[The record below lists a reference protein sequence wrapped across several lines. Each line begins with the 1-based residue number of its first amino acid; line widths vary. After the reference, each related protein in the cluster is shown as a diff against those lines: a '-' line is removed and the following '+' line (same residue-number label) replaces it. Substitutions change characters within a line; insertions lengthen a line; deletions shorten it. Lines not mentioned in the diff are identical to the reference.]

1 MGRGSEETFLQGRH
15 TDGQK
20 THEKMLNIT
29 NHQGHADENHTEPSP
44 HTCQNGYHQNDNKK
58 QELPRLW
65 RKENPCVLLMGIATA
80 TATMQNSMEVHQKIK
95 HRTTIWSSN
104 STSENIN
111 SKRYMYP
118 EVHCSII
125 HNSQDIG
132 GPESSSTDERVKKL
146 WYIYMIIDI
155 WPIYR
160 YNGILPI
167 EQNGM
172 FPFVTTGMVL
182 EGLMLSE
189 IS

>member
-1 MGRGSEETFLQGRH
+1 MGRGFEETFLQGRH

-95 HRTTIWSSN
+95 HRTTI
-104 STSENIN
+104 
-111 SKRYMYP
+111 
-118 EVHCSII
+118 
-125 HNSQDIG
+125 
-132 GPESSSTDERVKKL
+132 
-146 WYIYMIIDI
+146 
-155 WPIYR
+155 
-160 YNGILPI
+160 
-167 EQNGM
+167 
-172 FPFVTTGMVL
+172 
-182 EGLMLSE
+182 
-189 IS
+189 